1 MGVWNWLGRKAFKLT
16 GWKIVGTIPD
26 DVRKCV
32 IAVAPHTSID
42 DFILGRLAYCYLD
55 RNVRFL
61 IKKEFF
67 ENPILKPLLLRLGGI
82 PVDRS
87 RRNNIV
93 TQVAAMYSKCDDL
106 NIIIT
111 PEGTRKLVHNWK
123 KGFYYIAL
131 KANVPIVMGFLDLKK
146 KELGFGPMFYPSGD
160 YEEDWKLME
169 AFYRGINA
177 KHPER
182 YNLSN

>member
-16 GWKIVGTIPD
+16 GWKLVGVIPE

-32 IAVAPHTSID
+32 IAVAPHTSIA

-55 RNVRFL
+55 RNVRYL

-67 ENPILKPLLLRLGGI
+67 EIPVLKSLLLKMGGI

-87 RRNNIV
+87 RNNNIV
-93 TQVAAMYSKCDDL
+93 NQVAAMFSKYDDL
-106 NIIIT
+106 NIILT

-131 KANVPIVMGFLDLKK
+131 KANVPIVMGFLDFKK

-160 YEEDWKLME
+160 YEEDWKQME
-169 AFYRGINA
+169 AIYRGINA

>member
-1 MGVWNWLGRKAFKLT
+1 MGMWNWLGRKAFKLT

-26 DVRKCV
+26 NVRKCV
-32 IAVAPHTSID
+32 IAVAPHTCVA
-42 DFILGRLAYCYLD
+42 DFIIGRLAYCYLD

-67 ENPILKPLLLRLGGI
+67 DNPILKPLLLRLGGI

-123 KGFYYIAL
+123 RGFYYIAL
-131 KANVPIVMGFLDLKK
+131 KANVPIVMGFLDFKK

-160 YEEDWKLME
+160 YD
-169 AFYRGINA
+169 
-177 KHPER
+177 
-182 YNLSN
+182 

>member
-1 MGVWNWLGRKAFKLT
+1 MGMLNYLGRKTFEIL
-16 GWKIVGTIPD
+16 GWKLVGVIPE
-26 DVRKCV
+26 DVKKCV
-32 IAVAPHTSID
+32 ITVAPHTSMA
-42 DFILGRLAYCYLD
+42 DFILGRLAYCYLN
-55 RNVRFL
+55 RNVRYL
-61 IKKEFF
+61 IKKELF
-67 ENPILKPLLLRLGGI
+67 NIPILKSILLRLGGI

-87 RRNNIV
+87 GKNNIV
-93 TQVAAMYSKCDDL
+93 NQAAALFGKYDDL
-106 NIIIT
+106 NIIIA

-131 KANVPIVMGFLDLKK
+131 KANVPIVMGFLDFKK

-160 YEEDWKLME
+160 YDEDWKLME

-177 KHPER
+177 KYPER

>member
-93 TQVAAMYSKCDDL
+93 SQVAAMYSKCDDL

-131 KANVPIVMGFLDLKK
+131 KANVPIVMGFLDFKK
-146 KELGFGPMFYPSGD
+146 KELG
-160 YEEDWKLME
+160 L
-169 AFYRGINA
+169 I
-177 KHPER
+177 
-182 YNLSN
+182 L

>member
-1 MGVWNWLGRKAFKLT
+1 MGMWNWLGRKLFKLS
-16 GWKIVGTIPD
+16 GWKLVGEIPS

-42 DFILGRLAYCYLD
+42 YFILGRLAYCYLD
-55 RNVRFL
+55 RNVRYL

-67 ENPILKPLLLRLGGI
+67 DNPLLRPILLRLGGI

-87 RRNNIV
+87 RGSNIV
-93 TQVAAMYSKCDDL
+93 NQVAALFNKYDDL

-123 KGFYYIAL
+123 KGFYYIAQ
-131 KANVPIVMGFLDLKK
+131 KADVPIVLGFLDFQK
-146 KELGFGPMFYPSGD
+146 KELGFGPLLYPTGNF
-160 YEEDWKLME
+160 EEDWKQME
-169 AFYRGINA
+169 KFYRGIVA
-177 KHPER
+177 KHPDR

>member
-1 MGVWNWLGRKAFKLT
+1 MGMWNWLGRKAFKLT

-26 DVRKCV
+26 NVRKCV
-32 IAVAPHTSID
+32 IAVAPHTCVA

-67 ENPILKPLLLRLGGI
+67 DNPILKPLLLRLGGI

-111 PEGTRKLVHNWK
+111 PEGTRKLVHSWK
-123 KGFYYIAL
+123 RGFYYIAL
-131 KANVPIVMGFLDLKK
+131 KANVPIVMGFLDFKK

-160 YEEDWKLME
+160 YDEDWKLME

-177 KHPER
+177 KYPER